1 MTTLQKTQQFL
12 ARRFA
17 LPEAE
22 ITPERTLESLGI
34 DSLAALELL
43 FEIEEQFGVRLP
55 DGDPRV
61 TTLGELVA
69 LVEREAARQHVAVT

>member
-1 MTTLQKTQQFL
+1 MTTLRKTQQFL

-17 LPEAE
+17 IAEGE

-43 FEIEEQFGVRLP
+43 FEIEEEFGVRFP
-55 DGDPRV
+55 DEAQKI

-69 LVEREAARQHVAVT
+69 ALERELGKQQAAVS